1 MSYAFVSFALI
12 VGLSATPVLAQ
23 DARDFSAGSARVSRG
38 PGGRPLTGPS
48 QSARPAI
55 VSQFLAGRHDPETLR
70 TVVLRRENVAPTGVT
85 HLNFGQ
91 QIGDLEVY
99 GTYVRAALSPQG
111 EILNLI
117 ENLADAPPALVQANI
132 SARGALDAV
141 LSEYYPGTGGAP
153 DEVRTSGQT
162 VVFARNGRFAEE
174 PTATRVAVP
183 MNNGSMH
190 TGYLVV
196 TWDNDN
202 ILRHTV
208 VGAGG
213 RILVE
218 ELRTNSDTYKIVANH
233 PGVSAQTI
241 ARGRARPAPTPPTAG
256 WRPTR
261 PSATTWTPISIATT
275 TTLPMRTDARR
286 PPRRIFS
293 SP

>member
-1 MSYAFVSFALI
+1 M
-12 VGLSATPVLAQ
+12 
-23 DARDFSAGSARVSRG
+23 
-38 PGGRPLTGPS
+38 
-48 QSARPAI
+48 
-55 VSQFLAGRHDPETLR
+55 
-70 TVVLRRENVAPTGVT
+70 LRRENVAPTGVT

-91 QIGDLEVY
+91 QIADLEVY

-111 EILNLI
+111 EILSLI
-117 ENLADAPPALVQANI
+117 ENLAEAPPALVQANI

-153 DEVRTSGQT
+153 DEIRTTGQT
-162 VVFARNGRFAEE
+162 VVFARNGRFSEE

-233 PGVSAQTI
+233 PGVSAQTVV
-241 ARGRARPAPTPPTAG
+241 AGPRRDRHVLAQRLGRVQHDDRQQRGRLSRSGQRQSCRHATGGRCPRHRISSSRLNLGDAADHHRQPDGGGARTC
-256 WRPTR
+256 
-261 PSATTWTPISIATT
+261 SI
-275 TTLPMRTDARR
+275 
-286 PPRRIFS
+286 
-293 SP
+293 